1 MQTEELRKGP
11 LEGITVLD
19 FSRVLAGPYCTMILA
34 DLGARVI
41 KIEKFG
47 TGDDTRAF
55 GPFVDGESA
64 YFMCFNRGKESIV
77 LDIKS
82 PRDRE
87 LLERLLDEAD
97 VVVENFRPGVMD
109 RLGYGA
115 ERLAKTHPHIIYASV
130 SGFGHSG
137 PFSDL
142 PGYDMVVQAM
152 GGIMSLTGWP
162 DGPPS
167 RVGTSFGDL
176 GAALFAT
183 VGILASLYKRN
194 QNAQGARV
202 DIGMLDCQAAL
213 METALA
219 RYDAEGK
226 VPNRTGDSHPSL
238 APFESFAAKDG
249 RIVIAAGND
258 TLFVLMAD
266 ALGAPEL
273 ALQAPFATNDLRCQ
287 NRPQMVKAIR
297 CGKCETMAS
306 TRSWWP
312 GSIRSTMDPQRRQS
326 SSTFCTES
334 SSVPGGGVTNAQ
346 RPSNSSA
353 KPASGPEYSVPAIG
367 WAGTKCTPSGT
378 SGPTSRITDCLVE
391 PTSVR
396 IAPGA
401 RHGAMRAARSAK
413 APTGA
418 HSMTQSAPST
428 ALHGSISTR
437 SARPNSITRSSVFW
451 VRAFTTI
458 SAARS
463 PRCRAMRAT
472 LFECAAVYGLLVSTI
487 RANISAS

>member
-1 MQTEELRKGP
+1 MQGTAIEAPAKGP

-19 FSRVLAGPYCTMILA
+19 FSRVLAGPYCTMVLA

-55 GPFVDGESA
+55 GPFVDGDSA

-87 LLERLLDEAD
+87 LLERLLDRAD

-115 ERLAKTHPHIIYASV
+115 ERLAKTHPHIVYASI
-130 SGFGHSG
+130 SGFGHTG

-152 GGIMSLTGWP
+152 GGVMSLTGWP

-183 VGILASLYKRN
+183 VGIVSALYKRM
-194 QNAQGARV
+194 QNAQGTRV

-219 RYDAEGK
+219 RYDVEGK
-226 VPNRTGDSHPSL
+226 VPGRTGDSHPSL

-249 RIVIAAGND
+249 RVIIAAGND
-258 TLFVLMAD
+258 TLFMLMAD
-266 ALGAPEL
+266 ALGSPAL
-273 ALQAPFATNDLRCQ
+273 ALDPRFMSNDLRCS
-287 NRPQMVKAIR
+287 NRPAMIMAIEAITTREPVEHWIAKLNEAGVPCSPINTIDKLFDHPQLLARNMIVKVRGQGERPIR
-297 CGKCETMAS
+297 TAGN
-306 TRSWWP
+306 P
-312 GSIRSTMDPQRRQS
+312 IRL
-326 SSTFCTES
+326 
-334 SSVPGGGVTNAQ
+334 
-346 RPSNSSA
+346 
-353 KPASGPEYSVPAIG
+353 SGYPENDVE
-367 WAGTKCTPSGT
+367 TPSVSPGLNQHREAILNELMAARGAYSNAT
-378 SGPTSRITDCLVE
+378 PDDVTPAGINGSGSLP
-391 PTSVR
+391 
-396 IAPGA
+396 
-401 RHGAMRAARSAK
+401 RAA
-413 APTGA
+413 
-418 HSMTQSAPST
+418 
-428 ALHGSISTR
+428 
-437 SARPNSITRSSVFW
+437 
-451 VRAFTTI
+451 
-458 SAARS
+458 
-463 PRCRAMRAT
+463 
-472 LFECAAVYGLLVSTI
+472 E
-487 RANISAS
+487 

>member
-1 MQTEELRKGP
+1 MQTQEELRKGP
-11 LEGITVLD
+11 LEGVTVLD
-19 FSRVLAGPYCTMILA
+19 FSRVLAGPYCTMMLA

-115 ERLAKTHPHIIYASV
+115 ERLAKTHPHIVYASI

-162 DGPPS
+162 DGAPA

-183 VGILASLYKRN
+183 IGIVSGLYRRT
-194 QNAQGARV
+194 QNAQGGRV

-219 RYDAEGK
+219 RFDAEGK
-226 VPNRTGDSHPSL
+226 VPTRTGDSHPSL
-238 APFESFAAKDG
+238 APFESFAAKDA
-249 RIVIAAGND
+249 RFIIAAGND
-258 TLFVLMAD
+258 TLFLLMAD
-266 ALGAPEL
+266 ALGHPGM
-273 ALQAPFATNDLRCQ
+273 ALDPHFATNDLRCQ
-287 NRPQMVKAIR
+287 NRPAMVAAIEAITTTQPVEHWVDKLNEAGVPCSPINTIDKLFDHPQLKARDMIIKVKGAGQRALRTAGNPIR
-297 CGKCETMAS
+297 MSGYVGNNTTDPICAPALDQHREAILAEYMAPRDS
-306 TRSWWP
+306 
-312 GSIRSTMDPQRRQS
+312 
-326 SSTFCTES
+326 
-334 SSVPGGGVTNAQ
+334 
-346 RPSNSSA
+346 
-353 KPASGPEYSVPAIG
+353 YVPA
-367 WAGTKCTPSGT
+367 AGSDHGDGLKQG
-378 SGPTSRITDCLVE
+378 GAKKSR
-391 PTSVR
+391 R
-396 IAPGA
+396 
-401 RHGAMRAARSAK
+401 R
-413 APTGA
+413 
-418 HSMTQSAPST
+418 TQT
-428 ALHGSISTR
+428 VT
-437 SARPNSITRSSVFW
+437 
-451 VRAFTTI
+451 
-458 SAARS
+458 
-463 PRCRAMRAT
+463 
-472 LFECAAVYGLLVSTI
+472 
-487 RANISAS
+487 